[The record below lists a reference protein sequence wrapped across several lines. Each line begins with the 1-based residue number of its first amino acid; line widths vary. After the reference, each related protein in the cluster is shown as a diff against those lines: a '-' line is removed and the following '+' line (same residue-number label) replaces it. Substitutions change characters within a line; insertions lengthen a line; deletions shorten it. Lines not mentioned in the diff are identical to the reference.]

1 VPEIR
6 FSIVITSYNQWAF
19 LREAVESALS
29 QPARLREVIV
39 VDDGSTDGSVELLEQ
54 YSDSIRLLSFPNN
67 RGAIEARNQGAA
79 LAKGEYVVTLD
90 GDDVLMP
97 WALDVYDRIIQER
110 DAKILIAQVSQFKG
124 AVPAVRDEDVP
135 RSLEFVDN
143 DALMHR
149 DRVTH
154 FFPSAFVVERQIFEG
169 AGRWTP
175 GIFYSDLVDL
185 SAKLGYS
192 GRTILMCSPAT
203 VFYRVHPSNTS
214 QVILP
219 YLEMEHRLMAKER
232 RGEYSGGPRGSLER
246 RAWFGRVFLYSAK
259 RAVSAGLYKEAAKL
273 MADGWSMV
281 LAAILR
287 KLFTTI
293 RGRQPAQK
301 LDFDFSCHSRGPS
314 AEDQL
319 TPLSKVIRPTAG
331 FSADY

>member
-1 VPEIR
+1 MPEIR
-6 FSIVITSYNQWAF
+6 FSIVITSYNQREF
-19 LREAVESALS
+19 VREAVESALS
-29 QPARLREVIV
+29 QPAVLREVIV
-39 VDDGSTDGSVELLEQ
+39 VDDGSTDGSVELLER
-54 YSDSIRLLSFPNN
+54 YSDSIRLVCFPSN
-67 RGAIEARNQGAA
+67 RGPIEARNEGAI
-79 LAKGEYVVTLD
+79 LAKGEFLVTLD

-97 WALDVYDRIIQER
+97 WALDVYERIIQER
-110 DAKILIAQVSQFKG
+110 DAKILIGQVAQFKG

-154 FFPSAFVVERQIFEG
+154 FFPSAFVVERRIFEEV
-169 AGRWTP
+169 GRWTP

-185 SAKLGYS
+185 SAKLGYA

-203 VFYRVHPSNTS
+203 VFYRVHPSNAS
-214 QVILP
+214 RVILP

-232 RGEYSGGPRGSLER
+232 RGEYSSGARHLFER
-246 RAWFGRVFLYSAK
+246 RAWFGRVFLFSAH

-281 LAAILR
+281 LAALLR

-293 RGRQPAQK
+293 KGRQPAQR
-301 LDFDFSCHSRGPS
+301 LAFDFSCHSPGPS
-314 AEDQL
+314 AEDRL
-319 TPLSKVIRPTAG
+319 TPSPGIIPSKVELSTD
-331 FSADY
+331 F